1 VSSVVDFPELR
12 IDGQRGLPACLA
24 APAANLHAVQFY
36 ERDAYL
42 CDTVGAFV
50 GAGLAAGEHVFV
62 LATKR
67 HVTGFVKRIDPSVL
81 EQARAE
87 ERFFIV
93 DAATVL
99 RRILVG
105 GMPDPRRFREFLD
118 ETAGHVQGNPIRAR
132 AYGELVDLLVKDG
145 NIRAAIRLE
154 ELWHDALAEK
164 PFPLLCA
171 YSMNHFFRQGDTERL
186 MDVCT
191 LHSHVI
197 PTESFIGITDPNER
211 LRQVALLQQRD
222 RLLKGEV
229 EQRKKLERALSDALR
244 DLGKV
249 EGELLGWVKREQDA
263 RMRAEVS
270 EGQKE
275 HLLGVLGHDLRN
287 PLNTILTT
295 VRLMTIRDE
304 ITAPETR
311 ARLERVLASS
321 VRMQRMLEQL
331 LDVASSRFAEGAAI
345 APRDAC
351 DLALVVAEVVA
362 EVEAVSPSRTITLS
376 IASCRVRIDVE
387 RVQQVVWSLLN
398 YVIAHTDSESTIRVD
413 VRSENE
419 KAVIGVAS
427 DGLPGDPAQLKRLLD
442 SFHIEGGTHVQAH
455 GLGLCLY
462 LAQRIVMAHGGRIDA
477 MPSPETGA
485 KLEAIFPLA

>member
-1 VSSVVDFPELR
+1 MSSVVDFPELR
-12 IDGQRGLPACLA
+12 VDGDRGLLTCLT
-24 APAANLHAVQFY
+24 APPTNLHAVQFY
-36 ERDAYL
+36 ERDGYL
-42 CDTVGAFV
+42 CDAVGAFV
-50 GAGLAAGEHVFV
+50 GAGLAAGEHVYI

-67 HVTGFVKRIDPSVL
+67 HVTGFLKRIDESIL
-81 EQARAE
+81 ERARDE
-87 ERFFIV
+87 KRLFIF
-93 DAATVL
+93 DAAPVL

-118 ETAGHVQGNPIRAR
+118 EAVGEAKGQPIRAR

-154 ELWHDALAEK
+154 ELWHDALTEK

-171 YSMNHFFRQGDTERL
+171 YSMNHFFRQGDSERL
-186 MDVCT
+186 MEVCAK
-191 LHSHVI
+191 HSLVI
-197 PTESFIGITDPNER
+197 PTESFIGITDSNER
-211 LRQVALLQQRD
+211 LRQIALLQQRD

-229 EQRKKLERALSDALR
+229 EQRKKLEGALSDALR

-263 RMRAEVS
+263 RLRAELS

-275 HLLGVLGHDLRN
+275 HLLGILGHDLRN

-311 ARLERVLASS
+311 ARIERVLASS

-331 LDVASSRFAEGAAI
+331 LDVASARFAEGAAI

-351 DLALVVAEVVA
+351 DLALVVADVVS
-362 EVEAVSPSRTITLS
+362 EVEAVTPSRTIALS
-376 IASCRVRIDVE
+376 ITSCRVRIDVE

-398 YVIAHTDSESTIRVD
+398 YVIAHTDSENVISVED
-413 VRSENE
+413 RSENE
-419 KAVIGVAS
+419 KAIVGVAS
-427 DGLPGDPAQLKRLLD
+427 DRLPGDPAQLTRLLD
-442 SFHIEGGTHVQAH
+442 SFQLEGEERAPTH
-455 GLGLCLY
+455 GLGLGLY
-462 LAQRIVMAHGGRIDA
+462 LAQRIVTAHGGRIGA
-477 MPSPETGA
+477 TASTETGTT
-485 KLEAIFPLA
+485 LEAIFPLA